1 MSRRVFDM
9 SLNVLLSEEN
19 AIGNIQNN
27 PSGNVYGMPRST
39 LGGFRINT
47 EFGSCRVGNHC

>member
-27 PSGNVYGMPRST
+27 PSGNVYRMPRST